1 MVLAKFAM
9 NYWSKSIDSC
19 QVLPN
24 IEIHFWSVT
33 NFQVTVVNRPGK
45 WVDLCRGL
53 KMPENPSIWSA
64 VAMLD
69 HFEKIQKLKDKVDGV
84 PNFR

>member
-1 MVLAKFAM
+1 MPRRPSLSPF
-9 NYWSKSIDSC
+9 SS
-19 QVLPN
+19 
-24 IEIHFWSVT
+24 EIPCS
-33 NFQVTVVNRPGK
+33 FQVTVVNRPGK
-45 WVDLCRGL
+45 WLDLCQGL
-53 KMPENPSIWSA
+53 KMPENPAIWSA

>member
-1 MVLAKFAM
+1 
-9 NYWSKSIDSC
+9 
-19 QVLPN
+19 
-24 IEIHFWSVT
+24 
-33 NFQVTVVNRPGK
+33 
-45 WVDLCRGL
+45 
-53 KMPENPSIWSA
+53 MPENPAIWSA